1 MAAAALKK
9 NSTSLVFFFFL
20 PQAMHEHDIEQH
32 GLV

>member
-9 NSTSLVFFFFL
+9 NSTSLVFFFL